1 MSAPATIA
9 LAGSSLPQLVDH
21 AAAALSNA
29 RSAAEV
35 LEAKDAAGFA
45 YDTAKRA
52 ARLAK
57 AKSAH
62 DELISAAHRAQ
73 ADALEI
79 EAQAKRRLADEY
91 DGAQER
97 GEASTRQNNP
107 GSVGHVPDGNMP
119 PATATGLGL
128 SRKDIHD
135 ARLIRDAEKAE
146 PGIVRRTLDEKL
158 ARGEEPTRSAVRRAA
173 EAKIQR
179 SVDRLRRIQES
190 VRRLEAEEAAP
201 PLTPE
206 QRAMQIKVFGTQED
220 RTISARIREIVE
232 LVDEQPAPSE
242 AVQRIPPALRHS
254 IETAPIRRAADWL
267 TQFANLFEQ
276 ETRNGNDASE

>member
-1 MSAPATIA
+1 MSVPAIVNQAT
-9 LAGSSLPQLVDH
+9 SSLPQLVDH
-21 AAAALSNA
+21 AAAALANA
-29 RSAAEV
+29 RTAAEV
-35 LEAKDAAGFA
+35 LEAKDIASFA
-45 YDTAKRA
+45 YDTAKST

-57 AKSAH
+57 VKNAH
-62 DELISAAHRAQ
+62 DELIAAAHRAQ
-73 ADALEI
+73 ADALAI

-91 DGAQER
+91 DQARINGTASAQGQR
-97 GEASTRQNNP
+97 TDLL
-107 GSVGHVPDGNMP
+107 PDEKKV
-119 PATATGLGL
+119 ATVSELGL
-128 SRKDIHD
+128 THKELHD
-135 ARLIRDAEKAE
+135 ARLLRDAEEAD
-146 PGIVRRTLDEKL
+146 PGIVRRTLNEKL

-173 EAKIQR
+173 EARLQR
-179 SVDRLRRIQES
+179 SVDRLKRIQES